1 MMKKILSTIV
11 LLLLVAVSGNAQGFL
26 RGLGQRVADKGKEK
40 VESKVDRTVDDA
52 ADRVLDGKKADK
64 KTRRTVEASDDE
76 NSEVDATS
84 GASQQTKPKKK
95 AQGENVK
102 SDFVPGSVVIFED
115 DLKGE
120 QMGEFPSKWD
130 LLSNNAEVARMDG
143 RMAIK
148 FEHGSNT
155 EITPL
160 LEDGNRKYL
169 PEVYTLEFDFFV
181 TGEEDHTSAYRLSLK
196 PEDDGDESWVFI
208 GRDNI
213 TWGVQHPLNGTLVEG
228 NTSLENINELEGWNH
243 FALSFNKRALKV
255 YVNNRRVINIPNA
268 KAMDW
273 FIIATEFWEDHIDY
287 ITNVR
292 LAKGAVALYDRN
304 AQTMTAVEKAMAE
317 TGKFVTNNI
326 LFETGKADLKDES
339 MAEIAKV
346 AEYMKKNP
354 SVRFEVQGHTDNQG
368 SDAINDPLSQKRA
381 EAIVKALVDMGVD
394 GWNLRAVGKGSHE
407 PVADNKTDEGRAKNR
422 RVEFIKK

>member
-1 MMKKILSTIV
+1 MKKILSTIV

-52 ADRVLDGKKADK
+52 ADRVLDGKKTDK

-84 GASQQTKPKKK
+84 GASQQAKPKKK
-95 AQGENVK
+95 AQGEDVK

-326 LFETGKADLKDES
+326 LFETGKSDLKDES